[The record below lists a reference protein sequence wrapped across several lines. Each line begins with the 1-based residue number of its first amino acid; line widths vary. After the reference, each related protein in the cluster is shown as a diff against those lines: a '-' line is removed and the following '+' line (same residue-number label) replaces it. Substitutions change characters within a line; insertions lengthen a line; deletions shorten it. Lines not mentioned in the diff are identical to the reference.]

1 MAGTYGKGTVRYRG
15 GKNGKPGRFEY
26 RITVGGKRR
35 SFYGLTRAD
44 ALAGPDRAVNA
55 ATIARD
61 GVQAARGVT
70 VAEYMADWL
79 AAKRQTVKPATWVK
93 YESVIRCAVVPEIGS
108 IKLREVNAATLTGMY
123 ARLGTRLSQQSV
135 RHAHV
140 VTGSAFEDAVM
151 QGLLASNPS
160 RTVKAPRVAA
170 REREI
175 LDRSQSAALLRAA
188 RGDRLEALYLLA
200 LTTGMREGELLA
212 LRWRDVDFSRS
223 TVSVNG
229 TVTVSPRGGREIG
242 PPKTKNARRTVRVI
256 KPVLNALRARYDAV
270 VEASPREGYVPR
282 DTLVFPSVG
291 GYLMGGTNLLNR
303 SFRPLLERAGLPRIA
318 FHDLRHTAITHM
330 LEDGTPAHVVSRIA
344 GHASV
349 AVTLGLYGH
358 VSASMDDA
366 AVEAMERRYSAA

>member
-1 MAGTYGKGTVRYRG
+1 
-15 GKNGKPGRFEY
+15 
-26 RITVGGKRR
+26 
-35 SFYGLTRAD
+35 
-44 ALAGPDRAVNA
+44 
-55 ATIARD
+55 
-61 GVQAARGVT
+61 
-70 VAEYMADWL
+70 
-79 AAKRQTVKPATWVK
+79 
-93 YESVIRCAVVPEIGS
+93 VVPEIGS
-108 IKLREVNAATLTGMY
+108 VKLRDVTAATLTGMY
-123 ARLGTRLSQQSV
+123 ARLGTRLGQQSV

-151 QGLLASNPS
+151 QGLIPANPS

-175 LDRSQSAALLRAA
+175 LDRLQSAALLRAA

-212 LRWRDVDFSRS
+212 LRWRDIYFSRS
-223 TVSVNG
+223 TVWVNG
-229 TVTVSPRGGREIG
+229 TVTVRPGGGFEIG
-242 PPKTKNARRTVRVI
+242 PPKTRNARRTVRVI
-256 KPVLNALRARYDAV
+256 KPVLDALRTRYDAV